1 MQTQHTV
8 GADEWIPAC
17 VRTTTSDVA
26 RCFSAFSLPLSVCDY
41 SNGIEFPSVYPPVID
56 ISVSLFRRF

>member
-17 VRTTTSDVA
+17 ARMTTGDVA
-26 RCFSAFSLPLSVCDY
+26 RCFSAFSFQQSVGDC
-41 SNGIEFPSVYPPVID
+41 SNGIEFPSV
-56 ISVSLFRRF
+56 

>member
-17 VRTTTSDVA
+17 ARTTTSDVA
-26 RCFSAFSLPLSVCDY
+26 RCFSAFSLQLSVCDY
-41 SNGIEFPSVYPPVID
+41 SNGIEFPSVYLPVIYQSG
-56 ISVSLFRRF
+56 IAL

>member
-17 VRTTTSDVA
+17 ARMTASDVA
-26 RCFSAFSLPLSVCDY
+26 RCFSAFSLLLSVCDC
-41 SNGIEFPSVYPPVID
+41 SNGIEFPSV
-56 ISVSLFRRF
+56 

>member
-17 VRTTTSDVA
+17 ARTTTGDVV
-26 RCFSAFSLPLSVCDY
+26 RCFSAFSLLLSVCDC

>member
-17 VRTTTSDVA
+17 ARMTTGDVA
-26 RCFSAFSLPLSVCDY
+26 RCFSAFSLLLSVCDD
-41 SNGIEFPSVYPPVID
+41 SNGIEFPSV
-56 ISVSLFRRF
+56 

>member
-17 VRTTTSDVA
+17 ARMTTSDVA
-26 RCFSAFSLPLSVCDY
+26 RCFSAFSLLLSVCDC

>member
-8 GADEWIPAC
+8 DADEWIPAC
-17 VRTTTSDVA
+17 ARMTTDDVA
-26 RCFSAFSLPLSVCDY
+26 RCFSAFSLLLSVCDY

-56 ISVSLFRRF
+56 ISVSLFRHF

>member
-8 GADEWIPAC
+8 GTDEWIPAC
-17 VRTTTSDVA
+17 ARMTTDDVA
-26 RCFSAFSLPLSVCDY
+26 RCFSAFSLLLSVSDD

-56 ISVSLFRRF
+56 ISVSLFRHF